1 MENLLI
7 EKSEKTPYVEF
18 NINGELRIEGRS
30 IPEDSRAFYQGA
42 LNWLHEFRKINPQK
56 VTLHIRLTYFNTSS
70 SKLILSTF
78 RMLEQFDDVGIATN
92 IYWYHEED
100 DEDMIEAGNDYKTI
114 VKLPFH
120 FVQVV

>member
-42 LNWLHEFRKINPQK
+42 LNWLHEFRKINPFCPHLENCFHGRGEK
-56 VTLHIRLTYFNTSS
+56 SASPPDRRTCRSVHV
-70 SKLILSTF
+70 STCPTVW
-78 RMLEQFDDVGIATN
+78 RTHCRWL
-92 IYWYHEED
+92 
-100 DEDMIEAGNDYKTI
+100 
-114 VKLPFH
+114 
-120 FVQVV
+120 